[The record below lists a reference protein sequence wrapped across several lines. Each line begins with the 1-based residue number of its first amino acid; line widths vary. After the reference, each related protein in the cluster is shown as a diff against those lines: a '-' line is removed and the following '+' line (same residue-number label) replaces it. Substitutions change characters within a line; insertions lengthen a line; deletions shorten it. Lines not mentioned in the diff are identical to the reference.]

1 MTANADPMTDSS
13 PAEPP
18 APDDLRGLTTAY
30 MSAVRARLAEIEDP
44 VARERAARLFTDRLL
59 PEVARTVKEVRIAAV
74 GELRQGRT
82 LKEVSELIGLSV
94 PRVDQLLKGK

>member
-1 MTANADPMTDSS
+1 MTAYADRMTDSS

-18 APDDLRGLTTAY
+18 APDDLRALTTTY
-30 MSAVRARLAEIEDP
+30 MSAVQARLAGIEDP
-44 VARERAARLFTDRLL
+44 VARERAARLFTDQLL
-59 PEVARTVKEVRIAAV
+59 PEVARAVKDVRIAAV

-82 LKEVSELIGLSV
+82 LKEVSQLIGLSV